1 MAGLNVEW
9 ATTQLDQFLL
19 LTKQVRFDDTP
30 GVAVFGMHYWG
41 SEEEIAGAA
50 QVVEQILDRVL
61 PRWRSEKPEP
71 SGDAATK
78 RWSALREM
86 AARARQQLER
96 QEELHRNLGDN
107 APALDASHL
116 HPWVWEPARSLW
128 HSGHFAAA
136 VKAASVRVNAETQT
150 KVDRRNVGEVSL
162 FQQVFSTDPP
172 APGKSRL
179 RVVPDDGGPTA
190 GNRQRGARA
199 LGEALF
205 AGLRNPLVHDGVEE
219 LEEHLALEQLAA
231 FSLLAR
237 WVDESAVIRE

>member
-30 GVAVFGMHYWG
+30 GVAVFGTHYRG

-61 PRWRSEKPEP
+61 PLWRSEKPEP
-71 SGDAATK
+71 SGHAAT

-136 VKAASVRVNAETQT
+136 VQAASVRVNAETQI
-150 KVDRRNVGEVSL
+150 KVDRRDVGEVSL
-162 FQQVFSTDPP
+162 YQQAFSTDLP
-172 APGKSRL
+172 ASGKARL
-179 RVVPDDGGPTA
+179 RIVPDDGSPTTA
-190 GNRQRGARA
+190 SRQRGARA

-205 AGLRNPLVHDGVEE
+205 SGLRNPLAHDGVDE
-219 LEEHLALEQLAA
+219 LDEHLALEQLAA